1 MPIEIRELKIRV
13 TIDENARRKNAWD
26 HVDVEALKNKIVRE
40 CVEKVVKKVKNLAD
54 R

>member
-13 TIDENARRKNAWD
+13 TVDENSQKKNVTD
-26 HVDVEALKNKIVRE
+26 IKDMEALKNKIVKE
-40 CVEKVVKKVKNLAD
+40 CVDKVMSKLNNLTE

>member
-13 TIDENARRKNAWD
+13 TVDENSKKNNTTD
-26 HVDVEALKNKIVRE
+26 IKDIDALKNRIVKE
-40 CVEKVVKKVKNLAD
+40 CYDKVISKLNNLTE

>member
-13 TIDENARRKNAWD
+13 TVDENARKKNGLD
-26 HVDVEALKNKIVRE
+26 IKDIDNLTNKIVKE
-40 CVEKVVKKVKNLAD
+40 CVDKVMMKLNNLTE

>member
-13 TIDENARRKNAWD
+13 TVDDNAKKKGNADIKDID
-26 HVDVEALKNKIVRE
+26 ALTNKIVKE
-40 CVEKVVKKVKNLAD
+40 CVDKVMIKLNNLTE

>member
-13 TIDENARRKNAWD
+13 TVDENSQNRNVTDIKD
-26 HVDVEALKNKIVRE
+26 MEALKNKIVKE
-40 CVEKVVKKVKNLAD
+40 CVDKVMTKLNNLTE

>member
-13 TIDENARRKNAWD
+13 TIEENSKRKNTLD
-26 HVDVEALKNKIVRE
+26 IKEIDALRNNIVKE
-40 CVEKVVKKVKNLAD
+40 CVDKVMVKLNNLTE

>member
-13 TIDENARRKNAWD
+13 SVDENVRRRNNNEIRD
-26 HVDVEALKNKIVRE
+26 IDTLKNRIVKE
-40 CVEKVVKKVKNLAD
+40 CVDKIMARLNNLSE

>member
-13 TIDENARRKNAWD
+13 TVDENSKRKSTPEIKD
-26 HVDVEALKNKIVRE
+26 IDALKSSIVKE
-40 CVEKVVKKVKNLAD
+40 CIDKVMIKLNNLTE

>member
-13 TIDENARRKNAWD
+13 TVDETSKKRNNPEMKD
-26 HVDVEALKNKIVRE
+26 LEEMKNKIVKE
-40 CVEKVVKKVKNLAD
+40 CIDKVMTKLNTLAD

>member
-13 TIDENARRKNAWD
+13 TVDDSAKKRNAVDIKDINA
-26 HVDVEALKNKIVRE
+26 LSNKMVQE
-40 CVEKVVKKVKNLAD
+40 CVEKVMAKLNNLTE

>member
-13 TIDENARRKNAWD
+13 TVDENAKKRNTVDIKDINA
-26 HVDVEALKNKIVRE
+26 LTNKMVQE
-40 CVEKVVKKVKNLAD
+40 CVDKVMLKLNNLTE

>member
-13 TIDENARRKNAWD
+13 TIDENTRRKNVAD
-26 HVDVEALKNKIVRE
+26 IKDIDSLKNKIVKE
-40 CVEKVVKKVKNLAD
+40 CFDKVMIKLNNLTE